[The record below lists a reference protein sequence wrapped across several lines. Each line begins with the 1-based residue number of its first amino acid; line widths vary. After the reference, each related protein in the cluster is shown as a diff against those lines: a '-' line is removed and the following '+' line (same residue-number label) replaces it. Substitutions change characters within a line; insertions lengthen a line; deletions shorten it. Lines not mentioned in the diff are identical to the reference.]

1 MGSPCSETPVQRQR
15 TEIAKKIVSKSA
27 DYVLALKGNQGNL
40 HKDVTDYFKDE
51 DFLLQIEKAGR
62 YSKTVENARSQIEMR
77 EYYQTDD
84 IAWLDGRSNWKGLKT
99 IGMTK
104 TTIKKG
110 ENITAETRYYISS
123 LSPNISLFEKSVHQ
137 H

>member
-1 MGSPCSETPVQRQR
+1 
-15 TEIAKKIVSKSA
+15 
-27 DYVLALKGNQGNL
+27 VLALKGNQGNL
-40 HKDVTDYFKDE
+40 HKDVTDFFKDE
-51 DFLLQIEKAGR
+51 YFLLQIEKSGR
-62 YSKTVENARSQIEMR
+62 YSKTVEKARSQIEMR